1 MSNSSM
7 RVTLTLDNRVSFID
21 SSYKILNLAKP
32 VSSIQS
38 ADEIKQTALEQ
49 ILEALTVEECRE
61 IIANSVRTVDVELVT
76 LYMLVKKVIDEFD
89 LYALFPGID
98 APYSEYDLESR
109 AISEKIQ
116 HGMSDKDIAVVI
128 KDVFDYYF
136 DAHYNVNV
144 YMEPAKQ
151 IHSYI
156 NQYL

>member
-1 MSNSSM
+1 MSNSRM
-7 RVTLTLDNRVSFID
+7 QVTLNLNKRVSFI
-21 SSYKILNLAKP
+21 
-32 VSSIQS
+32 QS
-38 ADEIKQTALEQ
+38 ADDIKQTSLEQ

-61 IIANSVRTVDVELVT
+61 IIANSVRTVDIEPVT

-89 LYALFPGID
+89 LYALYPGID

-109 AISEKIQ
+109 SIAEKIQ
-116 HGMSDKDIAVVI
+116 YGMSDTDIAVVI

-136 DAHYNVNV
+136 GAQDNVSA

-151 IHSYI
+151 IHNDI

>member
-1 MSNSSM
+1 MSDSSM
-7 RVTLTLDNRVSFID
+7 QVTLNLNKRVSFI
-21 SSYKILNLAKP
+21 L
-32 VSSIQS
+32 S
-38 ADEIKQTALEQ
+38 ADETKQTSIEQ

-61 IIANSVRTVDVELVT
+61 IIANSIRTVDIEPVT

-98 APYSEYDLESR
+98 APYSEYDMESR
-109 AISEKIQ
+109 SITEKIRN
-116 HGMSDKDIAVVI
+116 GMSDKDIAVVI

-136 DAHYNVNV
+136 DAQDDVSV

-151 IHSYI
+151 IHNYI

>member
-1 MSNSSM
+1 MINSSVQ
-7 RVTLTLDNRVSFID
+7 VTLNLDKRVSF
-21 SSYKILNLAKP
+21 
-32 VSSIQS
+32 IQS
-38 ADEIKQTALEQ
+38 ADEIRQTSLEQ

-61 IIANSVRTVDVELVT
+61 IIANSVRTVDIEPVT

-109 AISEKIQ
+109 SIAEKIRN
-116 HGMSDKDIAVVI
+116 GMSDTDIAVVI

-136 DAHYNVNV
+136 DAQDNVSV

-156 NQYL
+156 NQYLSH

>member
-1 MSNSSM
+1 MSDSSM
-7 RVTLTLDNRVSFID
+7 QVTLNLNKRVPFI
-21 SSYKILNLAKP
+21 L
-32 VSSIQS
+32 S
-38 ADEIKQTALEQ
+38 ADEIKQTSIEQ

-61 IIANSVRTVDVELVT
+61 IIANSIRTVDIEPVT

-109 AISEKIQ
+109 SIAEKIR

-136 DAHYNVNV
+136 DAQDDVSV

>member
-7 RVTLTLDNRVSFID
+7 HVTLNLDKRVSF
-21 SSYKILNLAKP
+21 
-32 VSSIQS
+32 IQS
-38 ADEIKQTALEQ
+38 ADEIKQTSLEQ

-61 IIANSVRTVDVELVT
+61 IIANSIRTVDIEPVT

-89 LYALFPGID
+89 FYTLFPGID
-98 APYSEYDLESR
+98 APDSEYDLESR
-109 AISEKIQ
+109 SIAEKIQ
-116 HGMSDKDIAVVI
+116 YGMTDKDIAVII

-136 DAHYNVNV
+136 DAQYSVNV

>member
-1 MSNSSM
+1 MSNSSVQ
-7 RVTLTLDNRVSFID
+7 VTLNLDKQVSF
-21 SSYKILNLAKP
+21 
-32 VSSIQS
+32 IQS
-38 ADEIKQTALEQ
+38 ADEIRQTSLEQ
-49 ILEALTVEECRE
+49 ILAALTVKECRE
-61 IIANSVRTVDVELVT
+61 IIANSVCTVDIEPVT

-109 AISEKIQ
+109 SIAEKIQ
-116 HGMSDKDIAVVI
+116 YGMSDTDIAVVI

-136 DAHYNVNV
+136 DAQDNVSV

-151 IHSYI
+151 IHSYL

>member
-1 MSNSSM
+1 MQVT
-7 RVTLTLDNRVSFID
+7 VTLDKRVSF
-21 SSYKILNLAKP
+21 
-32 VSSIQS
+32 IQS

-61 IIANSVRTVDVELVT
+61 IIANSVRTVDIEPVT

-128 KDVFDYYF
+128 KDVFDYNF

-144 YMEPAKQ
+144 YMDPAKQ

>member
-1 MSNSSM
+1 MSNSSVQ
-7 RVTLTLDNRVSFID
+7 VTLNLNKRVPFI
-21 SSYKILNLAKP
+21 LG
-32 VSSIQS
+32 
-38 ADEIKQTALEQ
+38 ADEIKQTSIEQ

-61 IIANSVRTVDVELVT
+61 IIANSIRTVDIEPVT

-136 DAHYNVNV
+136 DAQYNVNV

-151 IHSYI
+151 IHSDI

>member
-1 MSNSSM
+1 MSNSRM
-7 RVTLTLDNRVSFID
+7 QVTLNLNKRVSFI
-21 SSYKILNLAKP
+21 
-32 VSSIQS
+32 QS
-38 ADEIKQTALEQ
+38 ADDIKQTSLEQ

-61 IIANSVRTVDVELVT
+61 IIANSVRTVDIEPVT

-89 LYALFPGID
+89 LYALYPGID

-109 AISEKIQ
+109 SIAEKIQ
-116 HGMSDKDIAVVI
+116 YGMSDTDIADVI

-136 DAHYNVNV
+136 GAQDSVSA

-156 NQYL
+156 NQYELF

>member
-7 RVTLTLDNRVSFID
+7 QVTLTLDKRVSFIESTD
-21 SSYKILNLAKP
+21 KILNLDKR

-76 LYMLVKKVIDEFD
+76 LYTLVKKVIDEFD
-89 LYALFPGID
+89 LYFLLPGID

-109 AISEKIQ
+109 SIAEKIQ
-116 HGMSDKDIAVVI
+116 YGMSDTDIAVII

-136 DAHYNVNV
+136 DAQNNVSF
-144 YMEPAKQ
+144 YMKPAKQ
-151 IHSYI
+151 IHSYL
-156 NQYL
+156 NQIK

>member
-1 MSNSSM
+1 MSDNSM
-7 RVTLTLDNRVSFID
+7 QVTLTLDIRVSF
-21 SSYKILNLAKP
+21 
-32 VSSIQS
+32 IQS
-38 ADEIKQTALEQ
+38 ADEIKQTSLEQ

-61 IIANSVRTVDVELVT
+61 IIANSVRTVDIEPVT

-109 AISEKIQ
+109 SIAEKIQ

-136 DAHYNVNV
+136 DAQENVSV